1 MAYESARDWDSM
13 IRILLEHLNNPEE
26 AVRIVRETQS
36 VDGAKMVA
44 RWEREAEW
52 QIHQVNLFIKME
64 IYSNNKQSVWVRI
77 FELTDGF
84 VKFGQR
90 VDSY

>member
-1 MAYESARDWDSM
+1 MCVCRYKEAAMAYESARDWDSV

-44 RWEREAEW
+44 RSERR
-52 QIHQVNLFIKME
+52 I
-64 IYSNNKQSVWVRI
+64 NNI
-77 FELTDGF
+77 CT
-84 VKFGQR
+84 
-90 VDSY
+90 